1 MSTGGGGHS
10 DGGRG
15 RRVGILARHVEGN
28 GRPVDVEELARRAW
42 PDAASAV
49 SGCGSCGCGKSEGVS
64 PSPCAGTAPATPTPE
79 LPLVTSTVPLSEIRQ
94 PKIRTA
100 DQYIASLRNR
110 KIKCFLNG
118 ELLDPA
124 TFVDHPI
131 VWPSVNSLC
140 ETYRLAEER
149 PELGTA
155 ISNISGVRVS
165 RFLHIAESTGDL
177 VLQSQMQRE
186 LGRRCGC
193 CFQRCVG
200 MDAINACWS
209 TTFEIDEKHGTSY
222 HTRFQEFIKQ
232 MQELNG
238 VIGGAMTDPKG
249 DRNKAPT
256 QQEHPDFFVHV
267 SGRKA
272 DGSVLL
278 RGAKVHQTGTL
289 NSHYMLVMPGGKLD
303 PSEKDYAICCAVP
316 VDAPGLTYIYGRQSC
331 DLRAMEGSEI
341 DQGNP
346 NFGAQ
351 ETVIVFDDV
360 EVKPDMIFMDG
371 EIDFTQMLVER
382 FTAYHRRSYIC
393 KAGLSDVM
401 LGAGATI
408 AEYNGAEKASHIK
421 DKLVEIS
428 YLSENIAGTA
438 LAASYSGFKTKSGN
452 YLPDILFANICK
464 HNVTRFPYEIA
475 RLVQDIAGGLLV
487 TLPAD
492 KDFNHEVA
500 GPLLEKFLKGKKGVT
515 VENRRRILRL
525 IENLTMGRNAIGF
538 LSESMHGAGS
548 PQAQRVLI
556 QRLMNVEMKKKL
568 AKNLAGIKDD

>member
-1 MSTGGGGHS
+1 MKSRIG
-10 DGGRG
+10 
-15 RRVGILARHVEGN
+15 VLAGHVEGN
-28 GRPVDVEELARRAW
+28 GKPVDIEELVRRAW
-42 PDAASAV
+42 PVSDAKE
-49 SGCGSCGCGKSEGVS
+49 SGGCSSCGCDKSAEGS
-64 PSPCAGTAPATPTPE
+64 TLKATPCGSTGAMVDTSLPIISPE
-79 LPLVTSTVPLSEIRQ
+79 ADIVEYRQ

-100 DQYIASLRNR
+100 DDYVASLRNR
-110 KIKCFLNG
+110 NIKCYLQG

-131 VWPSVNSLC
+131 VWPTVNSLC
-140 ETYRLAEER
+140 ETYRFGEER
-149 PELGTA
+149 PELATA
-155 ISNISGVRVS
+155 KSNISGFQVS
-165 RFLHIAESTGDL
+165 RFLHIAESANDL

-186 LGRRCGC
+186 LGRRTGC

-200 MDAINACWS
+200 MDAINATWS
-209 TTFEIDEKHGTSY
+209 TTYEIDEKHKTSY
-222 HTRFQEFIKQ
+222 HKRFRAFVQE
-232 MQELNG
+232 MQEGNY

-249 DRNKAPT
+249 DRNKAPS
-256 QQEHPDFFVHV
+256 QQEHPDFFVRV
-267 SGRKA
+267 AGRKA
-272 DGSVLL
+272 NGSVVL
-278 RGAKVHQTGTL
+278 RGCKVHQTGTL

-303 PSEKDYAICCAVP
+303 PAEKDYAICCAVP

-331 DLRAMEGSEI
+331 DLRALEGSEI

-351 ETVIVFDDV
+351 ETVITFEDV
-360 EVKPDMIFMDG
+360 EVPPHMIFMDG

-401 LGAGATI
+401 LGAAATI
-408 AEYNGAEKASHIK
+408 SEYNGTDKASHVK

-438 LAASYSGFKTKSGN
+438 LAASYGGKATMSGN
-452 YLPDILFANICK
+452 FLPDVLFANICK

-475 RLVQDIAGGLLV
+475 RLVQDLAGGLLV
-487 TLPAD
+487 TLPGD
-492 KDFNHEVA
+492 KDFQHEVA
-500 GPLLEKFLKGKKGVT
+500 GPLLNKFLVGKKGVT
-515 VENRRRILRL
+515 MENRRRILRL

-556 QRLMNVEMKKKL
+556 QRLMNLEMKKKL
-568 AKNLAGIKDD
+568 AKNLAGIKQ